1 MSAEPGDDVTVSPS
15 TPKSVAPSTKPAPD
29 PLAPSVEKSKAV
41 VPGDE
46 PKKKIKPDDDD
57 DNKKDHAADNEPLPQ
72 LHAPK
77 KDKQQHKDPMME
89 LVDDLNA
96 FVSETNQEIGDYIVK
111 KGKQA
116 WSAFKETGPGKEIDK
131 ALDEAKSG
139 INKVRD
145 AMNDRMDAG
154 KQAIATS
161 VSNSFASLKGKV
173 ANAFS
178 KAKEIPA
185 SPQVQDTTAKEI
197 PASPQVQDAAAK
209 ESPASPQVQDAA
221 AKESPA
227 TPQAQDV
234 VAKEEVSLSAPADS
248 APSETNDLVAAF
260 GDMDFDGLVADN
272 QAVPEAPAPKA
283 PVPAAPSPEANA
295 SEEGENQRLG
305 KK

>member
-1 MSAEPGDDVTVSPS
+1 MSAEPGDDVTVSLS
-15 TPKSVAPSTKPAPD
+15 APKSVAPSTKPAPES
-29 PLAPSVEKSKAV
+29 LAPSVEKPKAV

-46 PKKKIKPDDDD
+46 LKKKIKPDDDD
-57 DNKKDHAADNEPLPQ
+57 DNKKDNAADNEPLPQ

-116 WSAFKETGPGKEIDK
+116 WSAFKETGPGQEVDK
-131 ALDEAKSG
+131 ALDAAKSG

-178 KAKEIPA
+178 KAKEIPNL
-185 SPQVQDTTAKEI
+185 
-197 PASPQVQDAAAK
+197 
-209 ESPASPQVQDAA
+209 
-221 AKESPA
+221 
-227 TPQAQDV
+227 PQAQD
-234 VAKEEVSLSAPADS
+234 ATATEEVSLSAPADS
-248 APSETNDLVAAF
+248 APSETNDMVAAF

-283 PVPAAPSPEANA
+283 PVPEAPAPAAPSPEANA
-295 SEEGENQRLG
+295 SEEEEIQRPG
-305 KK
+305 K